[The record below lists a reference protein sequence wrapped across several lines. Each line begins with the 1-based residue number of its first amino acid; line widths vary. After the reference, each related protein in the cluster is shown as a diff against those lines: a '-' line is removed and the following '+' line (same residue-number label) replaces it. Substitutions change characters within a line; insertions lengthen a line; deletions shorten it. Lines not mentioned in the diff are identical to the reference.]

1 MEKQSDEPR
10 IRSHLLLY
18 VSILITGRPAALG
31 ESRLFVMLAAS
42 LLDDPSSSIEDVYES
57 KLDWNGP
64 PGSRKVTGYC
74 DGKKEVRGLY

>member
-1 MEKQSDEPR
+1 M
-10 IRSHLLLY
+10 
-18 VSILITGRPAALG
+18 
-31 ESRLFVMLAAS
+31 MLAAS
-42 LLDDPSSSIEDVYES
+42 LLDDPSSSIEDVYGF